1 MKWII
6 CILVGMPFLGFAQLV
21 TNTNQSPAGLV
32 QNVLLGP
39 GVTVSNIQF
48 SGSQQAIGF
57 FDGSATNVGID
68 NGIVITTGTV
78 LNNGS
83 GPHGPNNSTNSG
95 LDNSAPGY
103 FRLNNLLGGG
113 AQTYDAAV
121 LEFDFI
127 PYSDTVRFKYVFG
140 SEEYMEYVGTQFND
154 IFAFFI
160 SGPGIPGGIQNI
172 ARLPNGDAV
181 AINNVNNGTSNAGPC
196 MNCSRYNF
204 NGTGVEGPYNANPF
218 YIQYDGFTDV
228 LEAVSKVQC
237 GQKYH
242 LTIAIAD
249 VGDGIFDS
257 GIFLEANSLSS
268 KVPVSIEYE
277 MSFNA
282 FNDPSAMAE
291 GCVSTTVTLTRDPSN
306 ATSAFTIPISVTG
319 TATSGVDYSNT
330 IPSSVTFQPGQTQ
343 IQFTFDAL
351 QDALSEGEETLNLI
365 FDIPD
370 PCGGASTQEI
380 NLTINDV
387 APVTVTLADTS
398 VLCAGSLVELVPVVS
413 GGVGPYVYSW
423 SNGET
428 SPSILVSPTTSTTYS
443 VSVTDD
449 CLNQTATDNALITVP
464 VYPPISL
471 VASDDITEICP
482 YIPADLTVSATGG
495 SGVYTY
501 QWTANGQVIGSGSTQ
516 SVTPSTTTVYQVLV
530 TDQCEEQATESVVYT
545 ITSPPLVVTMSPNA
559 LICPGDSVFI
569 EVFPTGGFGN
579 YFYDWQHSTD
589 ATAGVW
595 VKPAQTT
602 TFEVHVSDECQTFFV
617 VGSTTVE
624 VIRPDADFQVTSS
637 TLFNNMPITFQNLSV
652 GAESYQWFYGDGN
665 TSTTIVGSNVYE
677 NPGTYYVTLVA
688 TNQLGC
694 KDTVTKPITI
704 EEEYWI
710 YVPNTFTPDGNRV
723 NNYFSVSTV
732 NIKYLEVMIFNR
744 WGERI
749 FEAYDP
755 FFEWDGTYN
764 GTLVQDGTYIWK
776 IKYVTKGNIEGKL
789 VGHITLMK

>member
-501 QWTANGQVIGSGSTQ
+501 QWTANEQVIGSGSTQ

>member
-1 MKWII
+1 MKLLLFILLWIP
-6 CILVGMPFLGFAQLV
+6 LLGIAQLV

-48 SGSQQAIGF
+48 TGSQQAIGF
-57 FDGSATNVGID
+57 FDGSQTNVGI
-68 NGIVITTGTV
+68 NSGIVITTGTV

-95 LDNSAPGY
+95 FDNSAAGY

-113 AQTYDAAV
+113 AQTHDAAV

-181 AINNVNNGTSNAGPC
+181 AINNINNGTLNNGPC
-196 MNCSRYNF
+196 VNCQRYNY
-204 NGTGVEGPYNANPF
+204 NGTGVDGPYNANPF

-268 KVPVSIEYE
+268 KVPVSIEYQ

-282 FNDPSAMAE
+282 FNDPAMMAE
-291 GCVSTTVTLTRDPSN
+291 GCVSTTVTLTRDQSN

-319 TATSGVDYSNT
+319 SATPGLDYSNT

-343 IQFTFDAL
+343 IQFTFAAL
-351 QDALSEGEETLNLI
+351 QDALTEGVETVNII

-370 PCGGASTQEI
+370 PCGGNSSQEL

-387 APVTVTLADTS
+387 APVTVTLSDTT
-398 VLCAGSLVELVPVVS
+398 VLCSGDLVELVPQVS
-413 GGVGPYVYSW
+413 GGVGPYTYVW

-428 SPSILVSPTTSTTYS
+428 SSSIIVSPTNTTTYT

-449 CLNQTATDNALITVP
+449 CLNQTATDNAQIVVP
-464 VYPPISL
+464 VYPPLSL
-471 VASDDITEICP
+471 VASEDITEICP
-482 YIPADLTVSATGG
+482 YLPADLFVTATGG

-501 QWTANGQVIGSGSTQ
+501 EWSANNEILGTASTQ
-516 SVTPSTTTVYQVLV
+516 KVIPSTTTVYTVEV
-530 TDQCEEQATESVVYT
+530 TDQCSEVATEQVIYT
-545 ITSPPLVVTMSPNA
+545 ITSPPLELTMSPNV

-569 EVFPTGGFGN
+569 QVSATGGFGD
-579 YFYDWQHSTD
+579 YFYDWQHSDET
-589 ATAGVW
+589 TSGVW
-595 VKPAQTT
+595 VKPNQTT
-602 TFEVHVSDECQTFFV
+602 TFTVHVSDECQTFFV
-617 VGSTTVE
+617 AGSTTVE
-624 VIRPDADFQVTSS
+624 VIRPVADFQVTSAV
-637 TLFNNMPITFQNLSV
+637 LFNNLPITFQNLTV
-652 GAESYQWFYGDGN
+652 GGVSYEWFYGDGN
-665 TSTTIVGSNVYE
+665 TSTTIVGSNIYE
-677 NPGTYYVTLVA
+677 TPGTYNVTLIA
-688 TNQLGC
+688 TNELGC

-704 EEEYWI
+704 EEEYWV

-723 NNYFSVSTV
+723 NNYFSASTV

-744 WGERI
+744 WGQRI

-755 FFEWDGTYN
+755 QFEWDGTYN
-764 GTLVQDGTYIWK
+764 GTIVQDGTYIWK
-776 IKYVTKGNIEGKL
+776 IKYITNSNVEGKL
-789 VGHITLMK
+789 VGHITLMR

>member
-471 VASDDITEICP
+471 LASDDITEICP

>member
-764 GTLVQDGTYIWK
+764 GTIVQDGTYIWK

>member
-1 MKWII
+1 
-6 CILVGMPFLGFAQLV
+6 MPFLGFAQLV

-501 QWTANGQVIGSGSTQ
+501 QWTANEQVIGSGSTQ

>member
-1 MKWII
+1 
-6 CILVGMPFLGFAQLV
+6 MPFLGFAQLV